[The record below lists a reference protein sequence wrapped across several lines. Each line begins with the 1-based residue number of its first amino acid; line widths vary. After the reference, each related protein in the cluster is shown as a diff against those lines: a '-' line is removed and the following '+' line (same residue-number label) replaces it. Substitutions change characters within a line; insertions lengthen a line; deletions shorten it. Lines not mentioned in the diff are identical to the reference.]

1 MKNKQFLTNLNSL
14 ILITSYLITH
24 RNASV
29 KCHSV
34 NETRSFVDIFPQ
46 YLYQ

>member
-1 MKNKQFLTNLNSL
+1 MVAKNYQ
-14 ILITSYLITH
+14 
-24 RNASV
+24 NALV

-46 YLYQ
+46 HLYNIYSSI